1 MSSVIDTL
9 QVVFTAETGALA
21 ARLNQ
26 INSQLVS
33 LRSVSGAASASL
45 KALAGALD
53 FGLEGLTGGAYSAG
67 AAVGAAFAAG
77 LSSKRGA
84 VSRAAGYI
92 SSAAISA
99 LGGAYYSGSKASA
112 GAQATGFPSSVMSG
126 VSGAVSGAV
135 TQLKEITI
143 PINVDGM
150 KLGEACIKA
159 LGKVAGMTGR
169 ATLSI

>member
-1 MSSVIDTL
+1 MSSVTDTL

-21 ARLNQ
+21 ARLSQ

-33 LRSVSGAASASL
+33 LGNVSGAANASL
-45 KALAGALD
+45 RALAGALD
-53 FGLEGLTGGAYSAG
+53 FGLDGLTGRAYSAG

-84 VSRAAGYI
+84 VSRAAAYITPSAI
-92 SSAAISA
+92 SS
-99 LGGAYYSGSKASA
+99 LGGAYGA
-112 GAQATGFPSSVMSG
+112 GRAGLKGAHATGFSSAVMSG
-126 VSGAVSGAV
+126 VSGAITGGVA
-135 TQLKEITI
+135 QMKEVVI
-143 PINVDGM
+143 PINVDGV

>member
-9 QVVFTAETGALA
+9 QVTFTADTGALA
-21 ARLNQ
+21 ARLSQ

-33 LRSVSGAASASL
+33 LRGVSGAAGESL
-45 KALAGALD
+45 KALAGALNS
-53 FGLEGLTGGAYSAG
+53 GLDGLTGSAYSAG

-77 LSSKRGA
+77 LKSQGGA

-92 SSAAISA
+92 SSSAISA
-99 LGGAYYSGSKASA
+99 LGGAYRTGGTANA
-112 GAQATGFPSSVMSG
+112 GAQATGFATSVMSG
-126 VSGAVSGAV
+126 VSGTVSGAAA
-135 TQLKEITI
+135 QLKEISI
-143 PINVDGM
+143 PINVDGV

-169 ATLSI
+169 ATLKI

>member
-1 MSSVIDTL
+1 MSNVIDTL

-33 LRSVSGAASASL
+33 LSGVSGAANASL

-53 FGLEGLTGGAYSAG
+53 FGLDGLKGGAYSAG

-92 SSAAISA
+92 SSSAISA
-99 LGGAYYSGSKASA
+99 LGSAYPSGRNAA
-112 GAQATGFPSSVMSG
+112 TGVQATGFSSSVMSG
-126 VSGAVSGAV
+126 VSGAITGAV
-135 TQLKEITI
+135 SQLKEVTI
-143 PINVDGM
+143 PINVDGV

>member
-33 LRSVSGAASASL
+33 LRSVSGAAGASL

-67 AAVGAAFAAG
+67 ATVGAG

-92 SSAAISA
+92 STAAISA
-99 LGGAYYSGSKASA
+99 LGGAYHSGSRASA
-112 GAQATGFPSSVMSG
+112 GAQATGFSSSVMSG

>member
-9 QVVFTAETGALA
+9 KVVFTAETGALA
-21 ARLNQ
+21 ASLNQ
-26 INSQLVS
+26 ISSQLVS

-45 KALAGALD
+45 RSLAGALD
-53 FGLEGLTGGAYSAG
+53 FGLEGLTDGAYSAG

-84 VSRAAGYI
+84 VSQAAGYI
-92 SSAAISA
+92 SSSAISA
-99 LGGAYYSGSKASA
+99 LGSAYPSGRYAYAGSQITGFSSALMGGAASA
-112 GAQATGFPSSVMSG
+112 VT
-126 VSGAVSGAV
+126 GAVS
-135 TQLKEITI
+135 QLKEVTI
-143 PINVDGM
+143 PINVDGV

-169 ATLSI
+169 ASLCI